1 MDKVFQG
8 LAKPAPSTAPRF
20 SVFRA
25 AGGSLVACLWL
36 CTPATDAL
44 AAIAPGSAYRSVLE
58 NFDHASTGPSTLARS
73 RRSRATPS
81 PSPDATATPAA
92 SPGVTANQG
101 GGAATSAATPSDEF
115 TGKYEAAYAK
125 FLEKNYP
132 ETLSLL
138 DEADKV
144 QPGQS
149 QAVSLRFKAHYALA
163 YLEYRKQNYPG
174 ALAHLDDADRTQ
186 KNADSFN
193 LRGLIFSKQHNYDQA
208 EVMFHK
214 AVVTDPALWAA
225 KFNYAELPFNRGNYT
240 DARTRFEE
248 LFGQTDAAKQPR
260 EAELTQYKV
269 FLTLLLEG
277 KVEAASTFM
286 DHLNFSGATPARYF
300 CNAALNFR
308 AGSVDKAKNWI
319 DDAKKE
325 YPPQLVAIF
334 IESFYR
340 LGWMADPNAPPG
352 TMLAQATPA
361 GTPAVT
367 TSGTQPT
374 TVATATAPPLPSPT
388 PAVAAASTPII
399 VAAASPTPTP
409 LAAAATPKP
418 TPAPTVALVTPTAT
432 PRPTAVA
439 VATPAA
445 TPTVVPATATPRPTA
460 VAVTTPTATPTAAPA
475 TATPRPTAVAII
487 TPPVA
492 TPART
497 VPAATASPT
506 VAVAVSTPAV
516 TPAHTAAP
524 TPVSTPATARATPT
538 PTVPVIAQ
546 AKAEAT
552 SAKRKNTRRILL
564 LLVVLGQTLYYL
576 NKMRLVLEQ
585 RKQSAFRAAERRRRL
600 AESSK

>member
-8 LAKPAPSTAPRF
+8 LAKPSPNVATPRF
-20 SVFRA
+20 SVRRA
-25 AGGSLVACLWL
+25 VGSSLVACFWLW
-36 CTPATDAL
+36 TSSASVL
-44 AAIAPGSAYRSVLE
+44 AAVAPGSAYQSVLDSF
-58 NFDHASTGPSTLARS
+58 NRADGSQSGHSVPTAPSTLARS
-73 RRSRATPS
+73 RRSHATPS
-81 PSPDATATPAA
+81 PSPDASATPAA

-101 GGAATSAATPSDEF
+101 GAASPAATPSDEF

-138 DEADKV
+138 DEADKI
-144 QPGQS
+144 QPGQPQS
-149 QAVSLRFKAHYALA
+149 ISLRFKAHYALA

-186 KNADSFN
+186 KNADAYN

-208 EVMFHK
+208 EAMFHK

-240 DARTRFEE
+240 DARSRFEE
-248 LFGQTDAAKQPR
+248 LFSQTDAAKQPR

-340 LGWMADPNAPPG
+340 LGWMADPNAQPG
-352 TMLAQATPA
+352 TMVAQGTPG

-367 TSGTQPT
+367 PNGTLPA
-374 TVATATAPPLPSPT
+374 TVAAIATPSPT
-388 PAVAAASTPII
+388 ASPAVAAAPTPII

-409 LAAAATPKP
+409 LVAATTPKP
-418 TPAPTVALVTPTAT
+418 TPTVAAI
-432 PRPTAVA
+432 
-439 VATPAA
+439 
-445 TPTVVPATATPRPTA
+445 
-460 VAVTTPTATPTAAPA
+460 
-475 TATPRPTAVAII
+475 ATPRPTAVAIT
-487 TPPVA
+487 TPTA

-497 VPAATASPT
+497 MAPATATPAPAVVVATPAAT
-506 VAVAVSTPAV
+506 PAR
-516 TPAHTAAP
+516 TAA
-524 TPVSTPATARATPT
+524 SATATPT
-538 PTVPVIAQ
+538 PASTAKVAQVTPAPNVVPSSEVVDAATVK
-546 AKAEAT
+546 AKH
-552 SAKRKNTRRILL
+552 KTRAHFVVLL
-564 LLVVLGQTLYYL
+564 LILVQFLYYVTAI
-576 NKMRLVLEQ
+576 RSVLLR
-585 RKQSAFRAAERRRRL
+585 RKQNELRAAARKRGMV
-600 AESSK
+600 ESSK